1 MRAKLEQYAHAVAAR
16 QPRTIC
22 RAILAPELVTRLEG
36 AGITCVEAMSIYV
49 DGVDDPA
56 LSVTEITVKGRRAS
70 AVVLATARG
79 QVSSLEAVQLVDTN
93 AGWRL
98 TSLAS
103 PR

>member
-1 MRAKLEQYAHAVAAR
+1 VRAKLEQYAHAVAAR

-22 RAILAPELVTRLEG
+22 REILAPALVSRLQG

-49 DGVDDPA
+49 DGVDDPV
-56 LSVTEITVKGRRAS
+56 LSIAKITVNGRHAD
-70 AVVLATARG
+70 AVVLASARG
-79 QVSSLEAVQLVDTN
+79 QVSSLEALQLVDTG